1 MRTLRLVGFGLV
13 LLIGIAPGRAS
24 AQDAQTQRDRQGPVT
39 VAVTLV
45 TPPSSGS
52 PVTVQVAL
60 DTHSVALDAIALDRA
75 VRLRD
80 RDGAEVAPLS
90 VNEAGGGGHHR
101 QAEVVFPSIEGADQ
115 IRIVVKDVGGV
126 PERVFVWDLPAT
138 R

>member
-1 MRTLRLVGFGLV
+1 MRMLRFVGLGLGF
-13 LLIGIAPGRAS
+13 LITIAPGSAS

-52 PVTVQVAL
+52 PVTVQIAL
-60 DTHSVALDAIALDRA
+60 DTHSTALDAVAFDRA
-75 VRLRD
+75 VTLRR
-80 RDGAEVAPLS
+80 RDGGEVAPIAVEETGS
-90 VNEAGGGGHHR
+90 GGHHR
-101 QAEVVFPSIEGADQ
+101 QAKVVFPSISGAAEVQ
-115 IRIVVKDVGGV
+115 IVVKDVGGI